1 MTGRRHS
8 SHDESRIRA
17 ILEENCKVDMESC
30 ISFHELKKIAYLLD
44 NPLIKLGWRP
54 IRHEPQPG
62 SEVPNKLCEYLAE
75 NPKLSFF
82 VTDDMH
88 FTDQQ
93 GHNLTIERWIAK
105 KKTADG

>member
-1 MTGRRHS
+1 M
-8 SHDESRIRA
+8 
-17 ILEENCKVDMESC
+17 
-30 ISFHELKKIAYLLD
+30 D
-44 NPLIKLGWRP
+44 NPLVKLGWRP

-75 NPKLSFF
+75 NPRLSFF
-82 VTDDMH
+82 VTEDMH
-88 FTDQQ
+88 FVDQQ